1 MKMPNPLDVIEV
13 TSTEIRAQLIELAA
27 DFYQKNWMPGTAGNL
42 SARNSEGKI
51 VITASG
57 KDKGNLSEQDF
68 IELLPDGQV
77 LSPNGNRPSAETS
90 IHQAVYR
97 MFPKVRAC
105 LHVHTLAS
113 NVVCDLLQNT
123 PPNES
128 YKFTLPPLELVKG
141 LGIWDHNPIVDLLVA
156 PNFQHVPDIAE
167 ELVEQLSTGQY
178 RLPGFL
184 IHNHGITAWGK
195 SIRDARNHLEI
206 FDFIFQFL
214 KARPSR
220 LRQS

>member
-1 MKMPNPLDVIEV
+1 MKMPNPLDIIEIN
-13 TSTEIRAQLIELAA
+13 SSEIRTELVQLSA
-27 DFYQKNWMPGTAGNL
+27 DFYHKNWMPGTAGNL
-42 SARNSEGKI
+42 SARSSDGRI

-57 KDKGNLSEQDF
+57 KDKGHLTADDF

-77 LSPNGNRPSAETS
+77 LSTQGNRPSAETS

-97 MFPKVRAC
+97 LFPKVRAC

-113 NVVCDLLQNT
+113 NVVCDLLHATT
-123 PPNES
+123 PSES
-128 YKFTLPPLELVKG
+128 YKFTLPPLELIKG
-141 LGIWDHNPIVDLLVA
+141 LGIWDHNPAVELLVT

-167 ELVEQLSTGQY
+167 ELAEQLSSGQF

-184 IHNHGITAWGK
+184 IHNHGVTAWGK
-195 SIRDARNHLEI
+195 SIADARNHLEI

-214 KARPSR
+214 QARPAR
-220 LRQS
+220 LRLS